1 MKDWERMGR
10 KNDKLQAGKPALKD
24 VNQLGQPIVLIE
36 IRSDIP
42 VEFVDDGMLVGNWSQ
57 AHWDDA
63 AALCTP
69 MAHLAESTLNISGDQ
84 IMTSLYIDSR
94 SRQNSVSIGAGVFM
108 RAGLQPVS
116 LESLCE
122 PVAAFVQSAV
132 GTSAAERAQTKLFSK
147 QVTDEGL
154 RKSQAV
160 AEEFL
165 KNLGGTSIK
174 TPMTIGVA
182 GQAIVVKG
190 RYVRHDF
197 KDLPEPVLSR
207 VVGKVDG
214 LRRSKRELWIW
225 ISSKECK
232 SVQFDAERFLFELVD
247 LLLSGEKVE
256 FSIERRW
263 FNPKKYLDRLLA
275 VAIFDEAVSDLLS

>member
-1 MKDWERMGR
+1 MAKR
-10 KNDKLQAGKPALKD
+10 NYNLQAAKPALKD

-42 VEFVDDGMLVGNWSQ
+42 VEFVDEKMHFGNWRQ
-57 AHWDDA
+57 AYWDDA

-69 MAHLAESTLNISGDQ
+69 MARLAESTLNIPGDQ
-84 IMTSLYIDSR
+84 IMTSLYVDSR
-94 SRQNSVSIGAGVFM
+94 SRRNAVSIGAGVFM

-116 LESLCE
+116 LDALCE
-122 PVAAFVQSAV
+122 PVAAFVHSAV
-132 GTSAAERAQTKLFSK
+132 EASAGERVQSQLFSK
-147 QVTDEGL
+147 SVTDDGL

-174 TPMTIGVA
+174 TPMAIEVA
-182 GQAIVVKG
+182 GQVIVVKG
-190 RYVRHDF
+190 RYAQQDF
-197 KDLPEPVLSR
+197 QALPDPVVSA

-214 LRRSKRELWIW
+214 LRRSKRMLWIRDGSNK
-225 ISSKECK
+225 IK
-232 SVQFDAERFLFELVD
+232 SVQFDAERFFFDLMELLRSND
-247 LLLSGEKVE
+247 SVE

-263 FNPKKYLDRLLA
+263 DTPKTFLERLLGFSRCEER
-275 VAIFDEAVSDLLS
+275 VPSLFN